1 MKITRQQQDTSTQ
14 RWADWHI
21 LTVAEDG
28 FSMLDIYGRQRGV
41 DRNVIRSF
49 ADSINERDEP
59 GSLHPQ
65 TSISALPR
73 RFFREQSSSIDS
85 TVIADFK
92 RHIVDFI
99 EANRSAI
106 LASKILVDFHVSPK
120 HVPARY
126 LEAAEEVF
134 RVSGQG
140 GPIDEVVIFN

>member
-1 MKITRQQQDTSTQ
+1 MKITRQQQDASTQ
-14 RWADWHI
+14 RWAGWHI

-41 DRNVIRSF
+41 EGNVIRSF
-49 ADSINERDEP
+49 ADSVNERDEP
-59 GSLHPQ
+59 GSLHPK

-73 RFFREQSSSIDS
+73 RFFREPSSSIDS

-99 EANRSAI
+99 ESNRSAI
-106 LASKILVDFHVSPK
+106 LASKILVDFHVSPE

-134 RVSGQG
+134 RANGQG

>member
-1 MKITRQQQDTSTQ
+1 MKITRLKQDTGIQ
-14 RWADWHI
+14 RWAGWHI

-65 TSISALPR
+65 FTISALPR
-73 RFFREQSSSIDS
+73 RYFREQSSSIDP

-92 RHIVDFI
+92 RHIVEFI
-99 EANRSAI
+99 EANRSAM
-106 LASKILVDFHVSPK
+106 LATRILVDFHVSPQ

-126 LEAAEEVF
+126 LEAAEKVF
-134 RVSGQG
+134 RANGQG